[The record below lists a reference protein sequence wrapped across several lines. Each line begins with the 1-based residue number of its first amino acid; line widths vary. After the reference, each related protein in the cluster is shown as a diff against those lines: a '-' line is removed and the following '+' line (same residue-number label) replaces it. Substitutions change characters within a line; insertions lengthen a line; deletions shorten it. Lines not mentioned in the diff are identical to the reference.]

1 LITGTLFAILQI
13 KKIKYKR
20 ILIPIAVILIGFL
33 IRIHIVKLGFIRP
46 IRATEFILYSNPAN
60 YHPMFAGWGMFL
72 SIAFKFLPS
81 KIHSIFIVNA
91 VLGSISPIIVFYL
104 VKELSKNK
112 KIAKI
117 CAGLWLICPLY
128 LIITTTESYTAPAIF
143 FSLLTFLFLFKFL
156 NKKKI
161 PFFIISLA
169 FLGVAI
175 MMRPEYIYLIPIY
188 FITLISFNT
197 NIDVKKIKLFI
208 LIFFLLITPYFIAL
222 VNGYSSLDWDKDLHG
237 KEIDNTK
244 WYYNY
249 PLQYFNLFKEN
260 IVPNLI
266 LVLFSDQD
274 ILLTTRLLF
283 LIGSFIMIYRKDKK
297 SVFIM
302 TYFLIV
308 FLTYVSM
315 HQESFTNG
323 EHKYLP
329 SLLIPVIISAGYA
342 INRLTKSLPRK
353 KAITLIALIFI
364 LNISLSSIKISNFS
378 KERQQSPFF
387 EEYDKLK
394 KIPNIKKSCLAIGNG
409 YGSLLPFVFE
419 FKNRAMVE
427 STNEL
432 KSILSSNPPC
442 AYYYYY
448 GYYTMEKDKSEG
460 KLRIY
465 NTSKIKQFLAEKGF
479 IKLYSSEM
487 TFSQNKSD

>member
-1 LITGTLFAILQI
+1 
-13 KKIKYKR
+13 
-20 ILIPIAVILIGFL
+20 
-33 IRIHIVKLGFIRP
+33 
-46 IRATEFILYSNPAN
+46 
-60 YHPMFAGWGMFL
+60 
-72 SIAFKFLPS
+72 
-81 KIHSIFIVNA
+81 
-91 VLGSISPIIVFYL
+91 
-104 VKELSKNK
+104 
-112 KIAKI
+112 
-117 CAGLWLICPLY
+117 
-128 LIITTTESYTAPAIF
+128 
-143 FSLLTFLFLFKFL
+143 
-156 NKKKI
+156 
-161 PFFIISLA
+161 
-169 FLGVAI
+169 
-175 MMRPEYIYLIPIY
+175 
-188 FITLISFNT
+188 
-197 NIDVKKIKLFI
+197 
-208 LIFFLLITPYFIAL
+208 
-222 VNGYSSLDWDKDLHG
+222 
-237 KEIDNTK
+237 
-244 WYYNY
+244 
-249 PLQYFNLFKEN
+249 
-260 IVPNLI
+260 
-266 LVLFSDQD
+266 
-274 ILLTTRLLF
+274 
-283 LIGSFIMIYRKDKK
+283 
-297 SVFIM
+297 
-302 TYFLIV
+302 
-308 FLTYVSM
+308 M